1 MKSTTKVVLATVIS
15 SALYGQT
22 STTNAPV
29 YNIST
34 VAGIAS
40 TGDFNPNDPT
50 SGRAN
55 SAVLIQP
62 DAVVFDF
69 AGNMYVADSAA
80 HRVRRVDAVTGVV
93 TTVAGTGNNNYS
105 ATEDSGRAAVNARLN
120 TPAGLAFDPAGNLY
134 IVDKGNHRIRKVD
147 SAGNITTVAGEAP
160 INNNTGAPQ
169 NVNGG
174 TTNGYAGDNRLA
186 TFAHLNSPSAISF
199 DPAGNMYIADTAN
212 NRIRKVSTNGIISTF
227 AGTGISNSGTSGG
240 GFSGDGGPAVLA
252 RLNAP
257 EGILADVN
265 GNVFIGDTANNR
277 VRLVTP
283 NGIITTIAG
292 ACLPL
297 ATRNPVTGQILPTPC
312 TTGTAGPTNN
322 ASSVGFGFPGIGGG
336 DQGPATSAALF
347 SPRGLALD
355 VNGNLYIADAGNN
368 RIRVVSPSG
377 IISSFAGGGTL
388 GDGSQA
394 LRASLSNP
402 RFVAIDPTTGNV
414 VIADSNNG
422 RVRAVDPSTLVIR
435 N

>member
-1 MKSTTKVVLATVIS
+1 MKRTTKVVLAIGIT

-40 TGDFNPNDPT
+40 VGDVNPNDPT

-55 SAVLIQP
+55 AAVLIQP

-80 HRVRRVDAVTGVV
+80 QRVRRVDAVTGAV
-93 TTVAGTGNNNYS
+93 TTVAGTGTGAYS
-105 ATEDSGRAAVNARLN
+105 ATEDAGGKAVNARLN

-134 IVDKGNHRIRKVD
+134 IVDKGNHRIRKID

-199 DPAGNMYIADTAN
+199 DPAGNLYIADTSN

-227 AGTGISNSGTSGG
+227 AGTGLQ

-252 RLNAP
+252 RLNLP

-265 GNVFIGDTANNR
+265 GNVFIADTQN
-277 VRLVTP
+277 
-283 NGIITTIAG
+283 
-292 ACLPL
+292 
-297 ATRNPVTGQILPTPC
+297 
-312 TTGTAGPTNN
+312 
-322 ASSVGFGFPGIGGG
+322 
-336 DQGPATSAALF
+336 
-347 SPRGLALD
+347 
-355 VNGNLYIADAGNN
+355 
-368 RIRVVSPSG
+368 
-377 IISSFAGGGTL
+377 
-388 GDGSQA
+388 
-394 LRASLSNP
+394 
-402 RFVAIDPTTGNV
+402 
-414 VIADSNNG
+414 
-422 RVRAVDPSTLVIR
+422 
-435 N
+435 